1 MMGTMSNTLI
11 LAFTGGSI
19 NTLIYM
25 YSYDYSP
32 RQIMNMNDFAIEL
45 IQGISSSM
53 GVVLT
58 VPIVSLFA
66 AWLLKKKKVNKAAS
80 EQS

>member
-25 YSYDYSP
+25 YCYDYSA

-45 IQGISSSM
+45 IQGISSSL

-66 AWLLKKKKVNKAAS
+66 AWILKKKS
-80 EQS
+80 TD

>member
-1 MMGTMSNTLI
+1 
-11 LAFTGGSI
+11 
-19 NTLIYM
+19 
-25 YSYDYSP
+25 
-32 RQIMNMNDFAIEL
+32 MNMNDFAIEL

-66 AWLLKKKKVNKAAS
+66 AWLLKKK
-80 EQS
+80 